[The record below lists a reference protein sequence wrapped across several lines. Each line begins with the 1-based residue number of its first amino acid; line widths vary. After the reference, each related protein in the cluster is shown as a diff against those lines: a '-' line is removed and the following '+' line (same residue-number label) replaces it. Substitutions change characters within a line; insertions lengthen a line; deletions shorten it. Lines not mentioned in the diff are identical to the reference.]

1 MQEDSQLQGRNDGR
15 KKKKENRYMQE
26 DSYKGGKMVEKKWT

>member
-1 MQEDSQLQGRNDGR
+1 MMVG

>member
-1 MQEDSQLQGRNDGR
+1 MMVG
-15 KKKKENRYMQE
+15 KKKKENRYMHE